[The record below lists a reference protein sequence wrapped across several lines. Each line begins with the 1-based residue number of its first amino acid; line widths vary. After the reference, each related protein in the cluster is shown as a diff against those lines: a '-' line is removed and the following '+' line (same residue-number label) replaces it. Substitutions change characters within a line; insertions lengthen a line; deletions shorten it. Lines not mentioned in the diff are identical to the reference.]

1 MVGLGLNIKQRHYP
15 VLRASG
21 KIIIVFNNVD
31 AKIKHLNECIQ
42 IGVEFDI
49 AHRNY

>member
-1 MVGLGLNIKQRHYP
+1 MVGLGLNIKHSHYP

-42 IGVEFDI
+42 LGVEFDI